1 MDQKQIDALV
11 EAIVAEIRRQGAA
24 AAPGRGDRPV
34 APTPR
39 MDGPAP
45 NLDLPDLTMP
55 EVRQQAWV
63 QNAAHPEALRVL
75 MKTTPARIG
84 IGRAGARYRNV
95 PQLLFWADHAVT
107 QDALFKEIDPVRL
120 QQLNLFQV
128 QTKAR
133 DRQEY
138 LLRPDLGRQL
148 SDEARSTLGQKCVKQ
163 PDVQLYVADG
173 LSAAAIEHNLRDI
186 FPVIQ
191 QGLQQAGLKL
201 GTPFY
206 VKYGRV
212 GLMNDVNSVV
222 DAKVVVTLIGERP
235 GLGRAESM
243 SAYMGYRP
251 RPDSTDADRDVVC
264 NIFNGGT
271 NPLEAGAYVVEF
283 IKKMIQH
290 QASGI
295 QLKLKAT
302 ETPKKG

>member
-1 MDQKQIDALV
+1 MDQRQIDALV
-11 EAIVAEIRRQGAA
+11 DAIVAEIQRQA
-24 AAPGRGDRPV
+24 DL
-34 APTPR
+34 TPLPPSLA
-39 MDGPAP
+39 GKGIGGLGELS
-45 NLDLPDLTMP
+45 LDLPDLTTGKQR
-55 EVRQQAWV
+55 ERTWV
-63 QNAAHPEALRVL
+63 QNPANPQALRGL
-75 MKTTPARIG
+75 KMTTPARVG
-84 IGRAGARYRNV
+84 IGRSGARYRII

-107 QDALFKEIDPVRL
+107 QDALFEEIDPALL
-120 QQLNLFQV
+120 QQFNLFEV
-128 QTKAR
+128 QTKAQ

-148 SDEARSTLGQKCVKQ
+148 SDQARATLKQKCVKQ

-173 LSAAAIEHNLRDI
+173 LSATAIEHNLRDI

-191 QGLQQAGLKL
+191 QGLQQAGLKM

-222 DAKVVVTLIGERP
+222 DARVVVTLIGERP

-243 SAYMGYRP
+243 SAYMGFRP

-271 NPLEAGAYVVEF
+271 NPLEAGAYIVEF
-283 IKKMIQH
+283 IKKMIQN
-290 QASGI
+290 QASGVK
-295 QLKLKAT
+295 LKLMT
-302 ETPKKG
+302 SGSGNKG

>member
-1 MDQKQIDALV
+1 MNQQQIDAIV
-11 EAIVAEIRRQGAA
+11 DAIVAEIKRQGNLT
-24 AAPGRGDRPV
+24 PQPPSLQGKREV
-34 APTPR
+34 A
-39 MDGPAP
+39 
-45 NLDLPDLTMP
+45 LDLPDLTTT
-55 EVRQQAWV
+55 EARQRTWI
-63 QNAAHPEALRVL
+63 QNPANPQALRGL
-75 MKTTPARIG
+75 MMTTPSRMG
-84 IGRAGARYRNV
+84 IGRSGPRYRII

-107 QDALFKEIDPVRL
+107 QDALYKEIDPAL
-120 QQLNLFQV
+120 LHQFNLFEV
-128 QTKAR
+128 QTQAK

-148 SDEARSTLGQKCVKQ
+148 SDQARATLQQKCVKQ

-191 QGLQQAGLKL
+191 QGLQQAGLKM

-243 SAYMGYRP
+243 SAYMGFRP

-271 NPLEAGAYVVEF
+271 NPLEAGAYIVEY
-283 IKKMIQH
+283 IKKMIQN
-290 QASGI
+290 QASGVK
-295 QLKLKAT
+295 LKLMT
-302 ETPKKG
+302 SGSGTKG

>member
-1 MDQKQIDALV
+1 MEQQQIDAIV
-11 EAIVAEIRRQGAA
+11 EAVVAEIKRQGPGVSAPAA
-24 AAPGRGDRPV
+24 KIASGREL
-34 APTPR
+34 
-39 MDGPAP
+39 
-45 NLDLPDLTMP
+45 NLDLPDLTTP
-55 EVRQQAWV
+55 EIRKRAWV
-63 QNAAHPEALRVL
+63 LNPANPEALRVL
-75 MKTTPARIG
+75 MGTTTARIG
-84 IGRAGARYRNV
+84 IGRAGARYRNI
-95 PQLLFWADHAVT
+95 PQLQFWADHAVT
-107 QDALFKEIDPVRL
+107 QDALFREVDPNLL
-120 QQLNLFQV
+120 QQFNLFQV
-128 QTKAR
+128 QTKVK

-148 SDEARSTLGQKCVKQ
+148 SDAARSTLQQKCVKQ

-191 QGLQQAGLKL
+191 QGLQQAGLKM

-212 GLMNDVNSVV
+212 GLLNDVNSVV

-251 RPDSTDADRDVVC
+251 QPDSTDADRDVVC

-290 QASGI
+290 QAGGVK
-295 QLKLKAT
+295 LKLMGV
-302 ETPKKG
+302 EQEKK

>member
-1 MDQKQIDALV
+1 MDEKQIDAIV
-11 EAIVAEIRRQGAA
+11 EAIVAEIKRQGGV
-24 AAPGRGDRPV
+24 AAPPVPSARGDSDV
-34 APTPR
+34 
-39 MDGPAP
+39 GL
-45 NLDLPDLTMP
+45 NLDLPDLTTP
-55 EVRQQAWV
+55 EARTRAWV
-63 QNAAHPEALRVL
+63 QNPANAGALRVL

-107 QDALFKEIDPVRL
+107 QDALFKEIDPALL
-120 QQLNLFQV
+120 QQFNLFQV
-128 QTKAR
+128 QTKAK

-148 SDEARSTLGQKCVKQ
+148 SDEARSTLQQKCAKQ

-191 QGLQQAGLKL
+191 QGLQQASLQL

-222 DAKVVVTLIGERP
+222 DAKVIVTLIGERP

-271 NPLEAGAYVVEF
+271 NPLEGGAYVVEF
-283 IKKMIQH
+283 IKKMIQN

-295 QLKLKAT
+295 KLKLKTA
-302 ETPKKG
+302 ETPAKG

>member
-1 MDQKQIDALV
+1 MDQQQI
-11 EAIVAEIRRQGAA
+11 EAIVEAVVAELKRQGLGVSTPSTRPAG
-24 AAPGRGDRPV
+24 GRELS
-34 APTPR
+34 
-39 MDGPAP
+39 
-45 NLDLPDLTMP
+45 LDLPDLTTQEM
-55 EVRQQAWV
+55 RRRTWI
-63 QNAAHPEALRVL
+63 QNPANPEALRVL
-75 MKTTPARIG
+75 MATTTARIG

-95 PQLLFWADHAVT
+95 PQLQFWADHAVT
-107 QDALFKEIDPVRL
+107 QDALFKEVDPNLL
-120 QQLNLFQV
+120 QQFNLFQV
-128 QTKAR
+128 QTKAK

-148 SDEARSTLGQKCVKQ
+148 SDAARSTLQQKCVKQ

-191 QGLQQAGLKL
+191 QGLQQAGLKM

-251 RPDSTDADRDVVC
+251 QPDSTDADRDVVC

-271 NPLEAGAYVVEF
+271 NPLEGGAYVVEF
-283 IKKMIQH
+283 IKKTIQH
-290 QASGI
+290 QASGVK
-295 QLKLKAT
+295 LKLKGV
-302 ETPKKG
+302 EQEKK

>member
-1 MDQKQIDALV
+1 MEQQQIDALV
-11 EAIVAEIRRQGAA
+11 EAVVAELKRQGPGVSSPAA
-24 AAPGRGDRPV
+24 KTAGGREL
-34 APTPR
+34 
-39 MDGPAP
+39 
-45 NLDLPDLTMP
+45 NLDLPDLTTP
-55 EVRQQAWV
+55 EIRKRAWV
-63 QNAAHPEALRVL
+63 LNPANPEALRVL
-75 MKTTPARIG
+75 MGTTTARIG
-84 IGRAGARYRNV
+84 IGRAGARYRNI
-95 PQLLFWADHAVT
+95 PQLQFWADHAVT
-107 QDALFKEIDPVRL
+107 QDALFREVDPNLL
-120 QQLNLFQV
+120 QQFNLFQV
-128 QTKAR
+128 QTKVK

-148 SDEARSTLGQKCVKQ
+148 SDAARSTLQQKCVKQ

-191 QGLQQAGLKL
+191 QGLQQAGLKM

-212 GLMNDVNSVV
+212 GLLNDVNSVV

-251 RPDSTDADRDVVC
+251 QPDSTDADRDVVC

-271 NPLEAGAYVVEF
+271 NPLEGGAYVVEF

-290 QASGI
+290 QAGGVK
-295 QLKLKAT
+295 LKLKGV
-302 ETPKKG
+302 EQEKK

>member
-1 MDQKQIDALV
+1 MDQQQI
-11 EAIVAEIRRQGAA
+11 EAIVEAVVAELKRQGWGASTPSTRP
-24 AAPGRGDRPV
+24 PGGRELS
-34 APTPR
+34 
-39 MDGPAP
+39 
-45 NLDLPDLTMP
+45 LDLPDLTTQEM
-55 EVRQQAWV
+55 RRRAWI
-63 QNAAHPEALRVL
+63 QNPANPEALRVL
-75 MKTTPARIG
+75 MATTTARIG

-95 PQLLFWADHAVT
+95 PQLQFWADHAVT
-107 QDALFKEIDPVRL
+107 QDALFKEVDPNLL
-120 QQLNLFQV
+120 QQFNLFQV
-128 QTKAR
+128 QTKAK

-148 SDEARSTLGQKCVKQ
+148 SDAARSTLQQKCVKQ

-251 RPDSTDADRDVVC
+251 QPDSTDADRDVVC

-271 NPLEAGAYVVEF
+271 NPLEGGAYVVEF
-283 IKKMIQH
+283 IKKTIQH
-290 QASGI
+290 QASGVK
-295 QLKLKAT
+295 LKLKGV
-302 ETPKKG
+302 EQEKK